1 MSDIIAEKM
10 ETAAIRNLTFPIKV
24 KARKR
29 GRGLNRVVE
38 GRKEFGAHLR
48 QLPAVWHQGI
58 PPLLCALVCE
68 FGKWAQYC

>member
-1 MSDIIAEKM
+1 MAVSDIIAEKM

-38 GRKEFGAHLR
+38 GRKEFELTSGSF
-48 QLPAVWHQGI
+48 QLCGI
-58 PPLLCALVCE
+58 REFLLFSVP
-68 FGKWAQYC
+68 